1 MSDYQQPQEDIE
13 PDTDRRD
20 QPQSKAPAQQA
31 DSPEQ
36 VDAAGP
42 PATGDVVIDAA
53 LRDLHD
59 SDPADLDAQL
69 EAGTRVH
76 RTLQGRLSDLQGQ

>member
-1 MSDYQQPQEDIE
+1 MSDHHQQQEVHESNADLS
-13 PDTDRRD
+13 D
-20 QPQSKAPAQQA
+20 QPQQVE
-31 DSPEQ
+31 SPER
-36 VDAAGP
+36 VDGAGP

-59 SDPADLDAQL
+59 SDPDDLDAQL